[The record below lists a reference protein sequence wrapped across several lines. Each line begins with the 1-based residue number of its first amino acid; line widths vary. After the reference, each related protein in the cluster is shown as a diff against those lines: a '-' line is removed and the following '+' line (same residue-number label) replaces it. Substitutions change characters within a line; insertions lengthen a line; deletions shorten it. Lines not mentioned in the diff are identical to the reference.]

1 MSGVADWDY
10 LSHGALKHGVFS
22 SLYRRLAD
30 TCPEAAPPEVLA
42 AWRRLYQV
50 HARRNLRL
58 TGELLKVLALLES
71 QGVLA
76 IPLKGPVLAQTAYGD
91 LTLRQFGDLDIL
103 VSRADMEKVRE
114 LLVAGGYRLR
124 QALTGKQERLHLKH
138 SVDFS
143 FENSQRTLL
152 DVHWRFAADYLGGGL
167 DPEEALARRAPLQI
181 LGKRVYTLYPED
193 NLLLLCQ
200 HGTKHSWATLS
211 TVSDVA
217 HLIHSQNIWNWPRVL
232 QRAKE
237 ARLRRQALLG
247 LSLARE
253 LLGAPAP
260 PEVMEEAD
268 ADPSVVAVRRWVAQ
282 NLWAR
287 NGEDLGLLKQT
298 SFYLQTQ
305 DSFKDKVRH
314 VWCRLAIPTSED
326 WRWVS
331 LPDSLY
337 GLYFIIRPV
346 RLAFQGLIR
355 PAWRCLRK

>member
-1 MSGVADWDY
+1 MPLPATGGY
-10 LSHGALKHGVFS
+10 LPRGG
-22 SLYRRLAD
+22 
-30 TCPEAAPPEVLA
+30 PPKVLA

-58 TGELLKVLALLES
+58 TGELLKALALLES
-71 QGVLA
+71 HGVAAL
-76 IPLKGPVLAQTAYGD
+76 PFKGPVLAQTAYGD
-91 LTLRQFGDLDIL
+91 PTLRQFGDLDIL

-114 LLVAGGYRLR
+114 LLVAGGYRLHH
-124 QALTGKQERLHLKH
+124 ALTGKQERLHLKH
-138 SVDFS
+138 SVDFT
-143 FENSQRTLL
+143 FENSRRTML

-167 DPEEALARRAPLQI
+167 DPEEALARRAPLRI
-181 LGKRVYTLYPED
+181 LGQTVYTLYPED

-200 HGTKHSWATLS
+200 HGTIDSWATLS
-211 TVSDVA
+211 AVSDVA
-217 HLIHSQNIWNWPRVL
+217 HLIHTQNSWNWPRLL
-232 QRAKE
+232 QRAKG

-260 PEVMEEAD
+260 PEVVEEVE
-268 ADPSVVAVRRWVAQ
+268 ADPSVVAIRRWVAQ
-282 NLWAR
+282 NLWVR
-287 NGEDLGLLKQT
+287 NGEDLGFLKQT

-305 DSFKDKVRH
+305 DSFQDKVRH

-337 GLYFIIRPV
+337 GLYFVIRPL
-346 RLAFQGLIR
+346 RLAFHGLIM
-355 PAWRCLRK
+355 PAWRGLRK